1 MATRHATRFSRTSA
15 QLLVREYGE
24 SIIYYPVNSV
34 SGRCINAI
42 IERDVEVPSETGDQV
57 VQALVVR
64 VLDDCTLGI
73 SSTEL
78 NDGGDE
84 ISVSLK
90 VGGQATR
97 RQVGRRIQAANGFVR
112 FLVR

>member
-1 MATRHATRFSRTSA
+1 MATRFA
-15 QLLVREYGE
+15 QQFARAGAPSLVDGFGE
-24 SIIYYPVNSV
+24 SIVYFGVGSV
-34 SGRCINAI
+34 SGRCIDAM

-84 ISVSLK
+84 VSISLK
-90 VGGQATR
+90 VGGPATR
-97 RQVGRRIQAANGFVR
+97 RQVGRRIQAANGLVR